1 MSSLFL
7 FEKPSFHFQI
17 PCRPESNILSELY
30 EEKGEEMGLHDKK
43 ISHIESINRPPNPP
57 PPPPHGEF
65 SNSSSPE
72 EKKPSC
78 PPKPQSLNKSQV
90 RDLAARFDAKSAQN
104 KIDFT
109 SIDKIL

>member
-1 MSSLFL
+1 
-7 FEKPSFHFQI
+7 
-17 PCRPESNILSELY
+17 
-30 EEKGEEMGLHDKK
+30 MGLHDKK